1 MSHALPHVLL
11 NGELLPL
18 EEARISPLDRGF
30 LYGDAVY
37 EVIPCYGGRIFELPA
52 HFDRLERSLRE
63 TGIATTLDRGLWR
76 DGLASLV
83 ERNGGGDLGIYIQI
97 TRGQHKGRDHR
108 FPAGIQPT
116 SFAMCMPLTVPA
128 ETGGTA
134 ITGEDIRWHRND
146 IKATSLLAN
155 VLLRQQAH
163 EAGAAE
169 MILLRNGRAIE
180 GSASNLFVVS
190 DGTVLTPPLG
200 KEILPGI
207 TRQVI
212 LRLLEEL
219 EIPHA
224 ETHIPLQQLR
234 AADEI
239 WLVSSLREIM
249 PVVRLDETPVG
260 RGEHAGKPGPVWQR
274 VKAAFDAC
282 KRADNHADNHENRL
296 RNES

>member
-37 EVIPCYGGRIFELPA
+37 EVIPCYGSRIFELPA
-52 HFDRLERSLRE
+52 HLDRLERSLRE
-63 TGIATTLDRGLWR
+63 TSIATTLDRGLWHDR
-76 DGLASLV
+76 LARLV
-83 ERNGGGDLGIYIQI
+83 ELNGGGDLGIYVQVS
-97 TRGQHKGRDHR
+97 RGQHEGRDHR
-108 FPAGIQPT
+108 FPAGIEPT
-116 SFAMCMPLTVPA
+116 SFAMCMPLVAPA
-128 ETGGTA
+128 ETGGIA
-134 ITGEDIRWHRND
+134 ITGEDIRWQRND

-169 MILLRNGRAIE
+169 MILLRDGRAIE

-190 DGTVLTPPLG
+190 DGAVLTPPLG

-212 LRLLEEL
+212 LRLLAEL

-224 ETHIPLQQLR
+224 QTHISLQQLQ

-249 PVVRLDETPVG
+249 PVVRLDDEPVG
-260 RGEHAGKPGPVWQR
+260 RGEHRGRTGPLWQR
-274 VKAAFDAC
+274 IRTAFN
-282 KRADNHADNHENRL
+282 NHKHAGDHDDSL